1 MTYPY
6 VKASPQHRLA
16 GLALDVV
23 LVIVTFYIGYI
34 VWALIIWGQ
43 GQTPGKQ
50 ILRMRVYASE
60 NFRPATWPHMAV
72 RQFLIP
78 LTISIAGLVPLLLV
92 GGIGA
97 TVTPDFSDATAILI
111 VLLYFATLVFQLVDA
126 FWILKGDE
134 RRRITDI
141 WAKTDVLNEC
151 VENKLVFANSDVNQS
166 SP

>member
-1 MTYPY
+1 MNYPY

-16 GLALDVV
+16 GLAVEAV
-23 LVIVTFYIGYI
+23 LMTVTFDIGYI
-34 VWALIIWGQ
+34 VWSLIIWGQ

-60 NFRPATWPHMAV
+60 NLKPATWSHMAV

-78 LTISIAGLVPLLLV
+78 LTISLAGLVPLLLASTDGDLTDITYIV
-92 GGIGA
+92 
-97 TVTPDFSDATAILI
+97 I

-126 FWILKGDE
+126 FWILKGDD

-151 VENKLVFANSDVNQS
+151 VENKLIFANSEVNQS

>member
-1 MTYPY
+1 
-6 VKASPQHRLA
+6 
-16 GLALDVV
+16 
-23 LVIVTFYIGYI
+23 
-34 VWALIIWGQ
+34 
-43 GQTPGKQ
+43 
-50 ILRMRVYASE
+50 
-60 NFRPATWPHMAV
+60 MAV

-78 LTISIAGLVPLLLV
+78 LTIGLAGLVPLFLV

-97 TVTPDFSDATAILI
+97 SLDPDLTDATAVLI

-151 VENKLVFANSDVNQS
+151 VENKLKFANGAANQS

>member
-1 MTYPY
+1 MSYPY

-23 LVIVTFYIGYI
+23 LVMVTFYIGYI
-34 VWALIIWGQ
+34 IWALIIWGQ

-60 NFRPATWPHMAV
+60 NFRPATWPHMAI

-78 LTISIAGLVPLLLV
+78 LAVSLAGLVPLVLF

-97 TVTPDFSDATAILI
+97 TANSDFTDASAVLI

-151 VENKLVFANSDVNQS
+151 VENKITFANTS
-166 SP
+166 SN

>member
-1 MTYPY
+1 
-6 VKASPQHRLA
+6 
-16 GLALDVV
+16 
-23 LVIVTFYIGYI
+23 
-34 VWALIIWGQ
+34 
-43 GQTPGKQ
+43 
-50 ILRMRVYASE
+50 MRVYASE
-60 NFRPATWPHMAV
+60 NFRPATWPHMAI

-78 LTISIAGLVPLLLV
+78 LAVSLAGLVPLVLF

-97 TVTPDFSDATAILI
+97 TANPDFTDASAVLI

-151 VENKLVFANSDVNQS
+151 VENKITFANTS
-166 SP
+166 SN

>member
-1 MTYPY
+1 MNYPY

-16 GLALDVV
+16 GLALDAV
-23 LVIVTFYIGYI
+23 LMTVTFYIGYI
-34 VWALIIWGQ
+34 VWSLIIWGQ

-60 NFRPATWPHMAV
+60 NLKPATWSHMAV

-78 LTISIAGLVPLLLV
+78 LTISLAGLVPLLLASTDGDLTDITYIV
-92 GGIGA
+92 
-97 TVTPDFSDATAILI
+97 I

-126 FWILKGDE
+126 FWILKGDD

-151 VENKLVFANSDVNQS
+151 VENKLIFANSEVHQS